1 MYSITFVE
9 MSPAKKTVVD
19 AEVWTARNTAINMYP
34 GHAINSKSLH
44 MCVTTVQRTREKA
57 SFSFAYGF
65 EVLEIYRHF
74 LIVEL

>member
-9 MSPAKKTVVD
+9 MSPAKQTVVIMS
-19 AEVWTARNTAINMYP
+19 E
-34 GHAINSKSLH
+34 
-44 MCVTTVQRTREKA
+44 A